1 MGPIKSWGIFPV
13 WYARNAEQSYVKS
26 TERLML
32 NGRGA
37 LKPFPQP
44 GTVGE
49 LTAINNIGRT
59 RRWARSKKTAL
70 IGKCP
75 NYFCPRQ

>member
-1 MGPIKSWGIFPV
+1 
-13 WYARNAEQSYVKS
+13 
-26 TERLML
+26 ML

-37 LKPFPQP
+37 FKPLTRP

-59 RRWARSKKTAL
+59 RRWARSKTTPL
-70 IGKCP
+70 TGESVPTIFVQDSDLQHY
-75 NYFCPRQ
+75 NH

>member
-1 MGPIKSWGIFPV
+1 
-13 WYARNAEQSYVKS
+13 
-26 TERLML
+26 ML

-37 LKPFPQP
+37 RKPFPWP

-59 RRWARSKKTAL
+59 RRWAGSKKTAL
-70 IGKCP
+70 TGESVPTI
-75 NYFCPRQ
+75 FVQDSDL